1 MFMMDFIFEPM
12 KLLVERAFP
21 REKYTIGRLYVN
33 DQYYCNTLE
42 PPVRDYENGEEKVYG
57 NSAIPKGE
65 YEIMYRMS
73 VSFKRLMPYLKNVPY
88 FTGVMIHTGN
98 TVKDTKGCI
107 LVGLNLL
114 VGKVCHSK
122 AMFRELDAEMYKAW
136 KLKEKII
143 IEIVEP
149 K

>member
-1 MFMMDFIFEPM
+1 M
-12 KLLVERAFP
+12 KLYLERAFH

-42 PPVRDYENGEEKVYG
+42 PPVRDYENGEVKVYG

-65 YEIMYRMS
+65 YEIVYRMS
-73 VSFKRLMPYLKNVPY
+73 VRFKRLMPYLKNVPY

-98 TVKDTKGCI
+98 TVNDTKGCI

-122 AMFRELDAEMYKAW
+122 AMFRELNAEMFLAW
-136 KLKEKII
+136 KRKEKII
-143 IEIVEP
+143 IKIVEP

>member
-1 MFMMDFIFEPM
+1 M

-42 PPVRDYENGEEKVYG
+42 PPIRDYENGEVKING

-65 YEIMYRMS
+65 YEIVYRWS
-73 VSFKRLMPYLKNVPY
+73 VTIKRTMPYLKNVPF

-114 VGKVCHSK
+114 VGKVVHSN
-122 AMFRELDAEMYKAW
+122 AMFRELDADMYKAW
-136 KLKEKII
+136 KRKEKIT

>member
-1 MFMMDFIFEPM
+1 MDFIFEFM
-12 KLLVERAFP
+12 KLYLERAFP

-65 YEIMYRMS
+65 YEIIYRYS
-73 VSFKRLMPYLKNVPY
+73 GSFIRYMPYLKNVPY

-114 VGKVCHSK
+114 VGKVCHSR
-122 AMFRELDAEMYKAW
+122 AMFRELDVEMYKAW
-136 KLKEKII
+136 KRKEKITI
-143 IEIVEP
+143 KIVEP

>member
-1 MFMMDFIFEPM
+1 M
-12 KLLVERAFP
+12 KLLLERAFP

-42 PPVRDYENGEEKVYG
+42 PPVRDYENGEEKIYG

-65 YEIMYRMS
+65 YEIVYRWS
-73 VSFKRLMPYLKNVPY
+73 VTFKRTMPYLKNVPF

-114 VGKVCHSK
+114 VGKVVHSN
-122 AMFRELDAEMYKAW
+122 AMFRELDADMYKAW
-136 KLKEKII
+136 KRKEKIT

-149 K
+149 KK

>member
-1 MFMMDFIFEPM
+1 M
-12 KLLVERAFP
+12 KLYLERAFP

-42 PPVRDYENGEEKVYG
+42 PPVRDYENGEAKVYG

-65 YEIMYRMS
+65 YEIVYRLS
-73 VSFKRLMPYLKNVPY
+73 VTFKRTMPYLKNVPF

-114 VGKVCHSK
+114 VGKVVHSK
-122 AMFRELDAEMYKAW
+122 AMFRELDADMYKAW
-136 KLKEKII
+136 KRKEKITINI
-143 IEIVEP
+143 IEP

>member
-1 MFMMDFIFEPM
+1 M

-42 PPVRDYENGEEKVYG
+42 PPVRDYENGEVKVYG

-65 YEIMYRMS
+65 YEITYRYS
-73 VSFKRLMPYLKNVPY
+73 VSFTRYMPYLKNVPY

-114 VGKVCHSK
+114 VGKVCNSK
-122 AMFRELDAEMYKAW
+122 AMFRELNAEMYKAW
-136 KLKEKII
+136 KRKEKITI
-143 IEIVEP
+143 NIVEP

>member
-1 MFMMDFIFEPM
+1 MDFTFEPM
-12 KLLVERAFP
+12 KLYLERAFL
-21 REKYTIGRLYVN
+21 REKYTLGRLYVN

-65 YEIMYRMS
+65 YEIMYRWS
-73 VSFKRLMPYLKNVPY
+73 ATYRRAMPYLKNVPY
-88 FTGVMIHTGN
+88 FTGVMIHMGN

-107 LVGLNLL
+107 LVGLNLS
-114 VGKVCHSK
+114 VGKVWNSC
-122 AMFRELDAEMYKAW
+122 ATFRELDAEMYQAW
-136 KLKEKII
+136 KRKEKITI
-143 IEIVEP
+143 KIVEP

>member
-1 MFMMDFIFEPM
+1 MDFTFEPM
-12 KLLVERAFP
+12 KLLLERAFP

-33 DQYYCNTLE
+33 DEYYCSTLE

-65 YEIMYRMS
+65 YEIMYRWS
-73 VSFKRLMPYLKNVPY
+73 PTFRCAMPYLKNVPY

-98 TVKDTKGCI
+98 SVKDTKGCI

-114 VGKVCHSK
+114 VGKVCNSK
-122 AMFRELDAEMYKAW
+122 AMFRELNAAMFMAW
-136 KLKEKII
+136 NKKEKIT

-149 K
+149 NN